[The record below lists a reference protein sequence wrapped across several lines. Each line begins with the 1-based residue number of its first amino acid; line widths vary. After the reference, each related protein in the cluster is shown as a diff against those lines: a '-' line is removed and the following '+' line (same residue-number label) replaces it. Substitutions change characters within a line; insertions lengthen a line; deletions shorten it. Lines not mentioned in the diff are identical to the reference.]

1 MSDETQRRILTHV
14 KLVTKNL
21 VFWTNFLIVANAFL
35 VQLTHFAD
43 FGKETGHWCVN
54 DINLNG
60 KEILY

>member
-43 FGKETGHWCVN
+43 FGKETVHWCVN
-54 DINLNG
+54 DIN
-60 KEILY
+60 